1 MASTSKKSKN
11 IDQETAELTEM
22 FNNISLK
29 EKEKPKKNRT
39 AVDSREISPT
49 QMPVKYDLDHD
60 VVMRSSFNHNSLIQ
74 VPDPGFFSGDTSET
88 DLFCEL
94 CEDTFNTAPN
104 TDLPEDIKVNFV
116 KSRLRGSARN
126 WYLSKYKNNLVPAT
140 MLELLLGLK
149 GAFNNV
155 GSVKLAK
162 IKLVS
167 LRHNYGNINKYI
179 EEFRTLTCNL
189 NFEEE
194 PSALLFYVG
203 LHPKYQEEIQKLETF
218 PETLES
224 IITTCILLENT
235 LKNTM
240 KIRESIS
247 HNKNKNNRKNRNN
260 NNNNFRNKNRYNNNN
275 YRNNYQSRNNNF
287 NNRNNNS
294 NNENTVRA
302 QKITTKN

>member
-1 MASTSKKSKN
+1 MASTSQVSSSSKGKN
-11 IDQETAELTEM
+11 VDPETDELTEM
-22 FNNISLK
+22 FNNISL
-29 EKEKPKKNRT
+29 EENQKPKKNRT
-39 AVDSREISPT
+39 TIDSRNLTPMSA
-49 QMPVKYDLDHD
+49 QVKYDLDHD
-60 VVMRSSFNHNSLIQ
+60 VVMKSNCSNTSLIQ

-94 CEDTFNTAPN
+94 CEDTFNTSPN
-104 TDLPEDIKVNFV
+104 NELPEDIRVNFV

-126 WYLSKYKNNLVPAT
+126 WYLSKYKNNVVPAT
-140 MLELLLGLK
+140 MFELLMGLK

-194 PSALLFYVG
+194 PSALLFYIG

-235 LKNTM
+235 LKNSM
-240 KIRESIS
+240 KLRESTS
-247 HNKNKNNRKNRNN
+247 YNKNKNNRIVII
-260 NNNNFRNKNRYNNNN
+260 NF
-275 YRNNYQSRNNNF
+275 
-287 NNRNNNS
+287 
-294 NNENTVRA
+294 VRSL
-302 QKITTKN
+302 